1 MTKVYRFQGVT
12 FEWDEQKAERNIQ
25 KHGITFE
32 EAEEAAEVFF
42 DPLAVFDNEYQ
53 NSEFREIVLGCSYRF
68 RTLMVIHV
76 ERSDRIRIISVRKA
90 TNQELR
96 RYESNI

>member
-1 MTKVYRFQGVT
+1 MTKIYQFQGTT

-25 KHGITFE
+25 KHGIPF
-32 EAEEAAEVFF
+32 EEAAEVFF

-53 NSEFREIVLGCSYRF
+53 NFEFRETVLGCSYRF

-76 ERSDRIRIISVRKA
+76 ERSDRIRIISARSA
-90 TNQELR
+90 TSQELR
-96 RYESNI
+96 LYENGI

>member
-1 MTKVYRFQGVT
+1 MKPY
-12 FEWDEQKAERNIQ
+12 E
-25 KHGITFE
+25 
-32 EAEEAAEVFF
+32 
-42 DPLAVFDNEYQ
+42 
-53 NSEFREIVLGCSYRF
+53 NSEFREVVLGCSYRF

-76 ERSDRIRIISVRKA
+76 ERSDRIRSISVRKA